1 MIYKYRTV
9 EVGLKILKDQ
19 SIRFSSPS
27 EFSDTM
33 DVAPSL
39 IDFQFRLNDKIGD
52 EQKKDL
58 EFLFEKWPALK
69 IKSIQNERL
78 ISDAYQDMLLKKN
91 KILKI
96 CSFSTNGNSNQLWKN
111 YGDSEKGI
119 VLGFEPDLQ
128 KKFLSESP
136 EFFFGG
142 LVEYV
147 DEYPTLKYQESPKEE
162 IYSSWVRTKLKKE
175 FDWEEEYR
183 IGFFKNDL
191 SLLNVS
197 TIEVKFDPTSLLEIR
212 FGKLI
217 SNGDK
222 HQILFLLEEK
232 GWSHI
237 KLIG

>member
-9 EVGLKILKDQ
+9 EVGLKILKNQ

-27 EFSDTM
+27 EFSDIM

-52 EQKKDL
+52 EQKRDL
-58 EFLFEKWPALK
+58 EILFEKRPDLK
-69 IKSIQNERL
+69 IKTTQNERL
-78 ISDAYQDMLLKKN
+78 ISEAYQDMLIKKN

-96 CSFSTNGNSNQLWKN
+96 CSFSTNGNSSQLWEN

-147 DEYPTLKYQESPKEE
+147 DAYPTIKYQVSPKEE
-162 IYSSWVRTKLKKE
+162 IYSSWVRTKLKNE
-175 FDWEEEYR
+175 FHWEEEYR

-191 SLLNVS
+191 SLLNVKV
-197 TIEVKFDPTSLLEIR
+197 IEVKFDPASLLEIR
-212 FGKLI
+212 FGKLT
-217 SNGDK
+217 SKSDK
-222 HQILFLLEEK
+222 DQIFYLLGEK
-232 GWSHI
+232 GWSHV
-237 KLIG
+237 KLI